1 MDSLGTQ
8 EKQQPPGRSSVDTG
22 AVASARST
30 AHRSMVPNLRLV
42 PAGSV
47 APADAVGTGN
57 TADPVG
63 TGNTVGNTGQA
74 AHRVGWYPRWG
85 KRAFDIAVSATIL
98 LLVAPVMSVVWLV
111 LRITLGQDVVITQD
125 RIGRN
130 GEPFGMFK
138 FRTMHW
144 SRRGRALPFDGPDRR
159 VSHKN
164 DHDPRHTPVGR
175 ALRKVSLDELP
186 QLMNV
191 LVGDMSLVGPRPELV
206 DIVDSIGERGH
217 RRHSVRPGMTGEWQ
231 VTGRQDGMLL
241 HECFDDDLPYLDRV
255 RLSNDLGIML
265 RTVGVVLGRGGR

>member
-8 EKQQPPGRSSVDTG
+8 EKQQPPGRSSVDSGLIAPSGTTH
-22 AVASARST
+22 RST
-30 AHRSMVPNLRLV
+30 AGPTALRLV
-42 PAGSV
+42 TTSSGV
-47 APADAVGTGN
+47 TGADAR
-57 TADPVG
+57 
-63 TGNTVGNTGQA
+63 TVA
-74 AHRVGWYPRWG
+74 SRREWYERWG
-85 KRAFDIAVSATIL
+85 KRTFDIAVSATVL
-98 LLVAPVMSVVWLV
+98 LIVAPVMFVVWLV
-111 LRITLGQDVVITQD
+111 LRITLGQDVVITQE

-130 GEPFGMFK
+130 GEAFGMFK

-144 SRRGRALPFDGPDRR
+144 SRRGRAVPFDGPDRR

-175 ALRKVSLDELP
+175 VLRKVSLDELP

-191 LVGDMSLVGPRPELV
+191 LLGHMSLVGPRPELV

-217 RRHSVRPGMTGEWQ
+217 RRHSIRPGMTGEWQ

-255 RLSNDLGIML
+255 RLRNDLGIMV
-265 RTVGVVLGRGGR
+265 RTVGVVIGRGGR